1 MGFRWN
7 AAGTKERSRKG
18 FSTGRPRA
26 GVKRRLLAGGFVL
39 AVVALGAWLTS
50 PATALA
56 RLEWLAA
63 DPLRFGLA
71 LLVVAAVRPFL
82 AWPTT
87 ALAVAVGYG
96 YGWVGVPFA
105 VLLVTLTALPPYA
118 LARKGRRGGRVA
130 RAGERVV
137 GVAGDTRTVVA
148 SRLLPTPSDAMSVG
162 AGVASVPLR
171 PFLVGTAIG
180 ELPWVVAG
188 VAVGVSTDRLLAG
201 DLSVVD
207 PVLIVGMLAG
217 AVLLLAGPCYRAYQS
232 RESAPGLLG

>member
-1 MGFRWN
+1 MPGPV
-7 AAGTKERSRKG
+7 ATGGTGSHKG
-18 FSTGRPRA
+18 FTTGQPRA
-26 GVKRRLLAGGFVL
+26 AVKRRLLAGGLVL

-56 RLEWLAA
+56 HLEWLAA

-71 LLVVAAVRPFL
+71 LLVVGAVRPFL

-96 YGWVGVPFA
+96 YGWLGVPFGV
-105 VLLVTLTALPPYA
+105 VLLTLTALPPYY
-118 LARKGRRGGRVA
+118 LARIGRGTGRVA
-130 RAGERVV
+130 RTGERVV
-137 GVAGDTRTVVA
+137 GVAGNTRTIVA
-148 SRLLPTPSDAMSVG
+148 SRLLPTPSDAISLG

-171 PFLVGTAIG
+171 PFLIGTAIG

-201 DLSVVD
+201 DVSVVD
-207 PVLIVGMLAG
+207 PLLLVGMVAG

-232 RESAPGLLG
+232 RESTPELPG

>member
-1 MGFRWN
+1 M
-7 AAGTKERSRKG
+7 
-18 FSTGRPRA
+18 TGRPTA
-26 GVKRRLLAGGFVL
+26 GVKRRLLAGGLVL

-63 DPLRFGLA
+63 HPLRFGLA
-71 LLVVAAVRPFL
+71 LLVLAAVRPLL

-87 ALAVAVGYG
+87 ALSVAVGYG
-96 YGWVGVPFA
+96 YGWVGVPFG
-105 VLLVTLTALPPYA
+105 VLLVTVTALPPYA
-118 LARKGRRGGRVA
+118 LARKGRGTGRVA

-137 GVAGDTRTVVA
+137 GVAGGTRTVVA
-148 SRLLPTPSDAMSVG
+148 SRLLPTPSDAMSIG
-162 AGVASVPLR
+162 AGMARIPLR
-171 PFLVGTAIG
+171 PFLIGTAVG

-207 PVLIVGMLAG
+207 PVLIVGMVAG
-217 AVLLLAGPCYRAYQS
+217 AALVLAGPCYRAYQA
-232 RESAPGLLG
+232 RESDSAMLG

>member
-1 MGFRWN
+1 MGFRRN
-7 AAGTKERSRKG
+7 VRGTRGWSRKG
-18 FSTGRPRA
+18 FITGRPTA
-26 GVKRRLLAGGFVL
+26 GVKRRLLAGGVVL

-96 YGWVGVPFA
+96 YGWAGVPFG
-105 VLLVTLTALPPYA
+105 VLLITLTALPPYA
-118 LARKGRRGGRVA
+118 LARKGRGGGRVA

-137 GVAGDTRTVVA
+137 GVAGGTRTVVA
-148 SRLLPTPSDAMSVG
+148 SRLLPTPSDAISVG
-162 AGVASVPLR
+162 AGVARVPLR
-171 PFLVGTAIG
+171 SFLIGTAVG
-180 ELPWVVAG
+180 ELPWVVVG

-232 RESAPGLLG
+232 RESDSAVRG